1 MSAATL
7 IARKSVR
14 ARWGRTL
21 AILFAITAS
30 VSFVVG
36 SFVLA
41 DSLRATFNNL
51 FQELNEQVD
60 LEVRASQAFESD
72 DARDPIDVTIADSIR
87 AVDGVAIAEPILQRY
102 AQLLDANGE
111 AITPPGGPTFG
122 VSWEGDDGLQGVTVK
137 EGRAPNGPDELAI
150 DKATADTEGFAVG
163 DTVSYLTDVGT
174 FQGTITGT
182 VGLGSADSFGGAQLV
197 ALDLDTALVH
207 FGADGKVDAIDI
219 SVADGA
225 DVDAVQQAIED
236 ILPPQTEVIT
246 GEEVAQETADNVN
259 QFVTVFGTGL
269 LIFAFITAF
278 VSAFIINNVFQITIG
293 QRLRE
298 LALLR
303 AVGASGRQVR
313 WMITTEALVLGVL
326 ATVFGVIGG
335 IGVAKLLIFLFDAA
349 GAGFPDTQTVLEPR
363 TIVVAALV
371 GIGITMASVIVPSRR
386 AAKIPPVAAM
396 RPELGFAAMRSRRLV
411 AGAIVTVIGIAMFL
425 VGLFLKPGGT
435 PGLIGF
441 AGIGALVLFLGV
453 ASLSSTVA
461 TPVTK
466 VIGWPIEKLF
476 KVPGSLARQNVARAP
491 RRTSSSASALMIGV
505 ALVSGTAVF
514 ASSLRASLVETLES
528 AISAD
533 YIITDTS
540 FQGLSPVVSETLAE
554 VPELEA
560 VTPIRGISGQV
571 DGETKNFG
579 AVDPIAFDKL
589 VDPDLQEG
597 TIADLGLDEL
607 LLHKDPANDLGAS
620 TVGST
625 VAVTF
630 QNGVEQTLT
639 VAGIYGDATFGNWL
653 IGLDTLTEISDAP
666 GPRLL
671 RDRQARRWRRS
682 GDRRCRS
689 AGGDGAVPAGQRAD
703 QCRVPRFAGGADQPA
718 PADHHTAAGLR
729 DPDRDPRHLDHAGTR
744 CVRTHAR
751 DRFAACGRHEQASDA
766 PFGSLGSG
774 DRVDLRCPRRHR
786 RGDIPRG
793 DPDAGG
799 ARRRDQQAGV
809 QPDDHRGHP
818 DRCCDRRPGG
828 SDLPVVQGIEH
839 ERPRSHRHRVKCDV
853 WGRAPDVTPR

>member
-51 FQELNEQVD
+51 FQELNEEVD

-72 DARDPIDVTIADSIR
+72 DARDPIDATIADSIR
-87 AVDGVAIAEPILQRY
+87 AVDGVDIAEPILQRY

-111 AITPPGGPTFG
+111 AITPAGGPTFG

-174 FQGTITGT
+174 FQGTISGT

-219 SVADGA
+219 SIADGA
-225 DVDAVQQAIED
+225 DVVAVQQAIED
-236 ILPPQTEVIT
+236 ILPPQTEVVT

-259 QFVTVFGTGL
+259 QFVNVFGTGL
-269 LIFAFITAF
+269 LVFAFITAF

-313 WMITTEALVLGVL
+313 WMISTEAFALGVL
-326 ATVFGVIGG
+326 ATVLGVIGG
-335 IGVAKLLIFLFDAA
+335 VGVANLLIFLFDAA
-349 GAGFPDTQTVLEPR
+349 GAGFPDTQTVLQLR
-363 TIVVAALV
+363 TVIVAALV

-533 YIITDTS
+533 YIVTDTS

-620 TVGST
+620 IGST

-666 GPRLL
+666 ARDFFVIAKLAEGVDAATGDAAVQAAMEPFPQANVQTNAEFLDSQEAQINQLLLIITLLLAFAILIAILGISITLALGVFERTREIGLL
-671 RDRQARRWRRS
+671 RAVGMNKRQTRRS
-682 GDRRCRS
+682 VRWEAVIVSIFGALVGIVVGTFLGVILTLAVPDDVIS
-689 AGGDGAVPAGQRAD
+689 KLAFNPTIIVAILIGAVI
-703 QCRVPRFAGGADQPA
+703 
-718 PADHHTAAGLR
+718 AGL
-729 DPDRDPRHLDHAGTR
+729 
-744 CVRTHAR
+744 
-751 DRFAACGRHEQASDA
+751 AAAIYPSFKASNMNVLEA
-766 PFGSLGSG
+766 
-774 DRVDLRCPRRHR
+774 
-786 RGDIPRG
+786 I
-793 DPDAGG
+793 AT
-799 ARRRDQQAGV
+799 
-809 QPDDHRGHP
+809 
-818 DRCCDRRPGG
+818 
-828 SDLPVVQGIEH
+828 E
-839 ERPRSHRHRVKCDV
+839 
-853 WGRAPDVTPR
+853 

>member
-51 FQELNEQVD
+51 FQELNEEVD

-72 DARDPIDVTIADSIR
+72 DARDPIDATIADSIR
-87 AVDGVAIAEPILQRY
+87 AVDGVDIAEPILQRY

-111 AITPPGGPTFG
+111 AITPAGGPTFG

-174 FQGTITGT
+174 FQGTISGT

-207 FGADGKVDAIDI
+207 FGADDKVDAIDI

-225 DVDAVQQAIED
+225 DVDTVQRAIED
-236 ILPPQTEVIT
+236 ILPPQTEVVT

-259 QFVTVFGTGL
+259 QFVNVFGTGL
-269 LIFAFITAF
+269 LVFAFITAF

-335 IGVAKLLIFLFDAA
+335 VGVANLLIFLFDAA
-349 GAGFPDTQTVLEPR
+349 GAGFPDTQTVLQLR
-363 TIVVAALV
+363 TVIVAALV

-533 YIITDTS
+533 YIVTDTS

-620 TVGST
+620 IGST
-625 VAVTF
+625 IAVTF

-666 GPRLL
+666 ARDFFVIAKLAEGVDAATGDAAVQAAMEPFPQANVQTNAEFLDSQEAQINQLLLIITLLLAFAILIAILGISITLALGVFERTREIGLL
-671 RDRQARRWRRS
+671 RAVGMNKRQTRRS
-682 GDRRCRS
+682 VRWEAVIVSIFGALVGIVVGTFLGVILTLAVPDDVIS
-689 AGGDGAVPAGQRAD
+689 KLAFNPTIIVAILIGAVI
-703 QCRVPRFAGGADQPA
+703 
-718 PADHHTAAGLR
+718 AGL
-729 DPDRDPRHLDHAGTR
+729 
-744 CVRTHAR
+744 
-751 DRFAACGRHEQASDA
+751 AAAIYPSFKASNMNVLEA
-766 PFGSLGSG
+766 
-774 DRVDLRCPRRHR
+774 
-786 RGDIPRG
+786 I
-793 DPDAGG
+793 AT
-799 ARRRDQQAGV
+799 
-809 QPDDHRGHP
+809 
-818 DRCCDRRPGG
+818 
-828 SDLPVVQGIEH
+828 E
-839 ERPRSHRHRVKCDV
+839 
-853 WGRAPDVTPR
+853 